1 MLNPLSSIQIKSSIL
16 KMKRT
21 KKPVNTTCLFR
32 VNCQWRHR
40 IDNDHAISRISVD

>member
-21 KKPVNTTCLFR
+21 KKPVNLPFPSKLPMAPP
-32 VNCQWRHR
+32 
-40 IDNDHAISRISVD
+40 D